1 MGKRR
6 TGTEQCRLWNKLAW
20 GNGEQALN
28 SAGFG
33 INWHGETGTGTL
45 ELALFSGT
53 DTCNGIYCTS
63 IWNLGTWNQN
73 LLIVIN
79 NWVWQLVRRN

>member
-1 MGKRR
+1 MGKRI
-6 TGTEQCRLWNKLAW
+6 TGTEQCSLWNKLAW

-53 DTCNGIYCTS
+53 NTCNGIYF
-63 IWNLGTWNQN
+63 NLESGN
-73 LLIVIN
+73 LEPKFTN
-79 NWVWQLVRRN
+79 SN